1 MRNKPSVLSI
11 QVVFILLFASLW
23 LQSPG
28 LVAQKRNF
36 VLVLDAG
43 HGGRDP
49 GAVGKIA
56 REKDITLSVVKK
68 VGALV
73 NEKYPDIKVVYTR
86 KNDVFVPLEERAS
99 IANNH
104 HADLFI
110 SVHTNAAKSRAAY
123 GAETYTLGLAKSQAN
138 LAVAM
143 AENSVMMLED
153 DYKTRYQGFDPS
165 SVDSYIMFEFMM
177 DTYLDNSIAFAT
189 DVQQQLT
196 TRSRRHD
203 RGVRQAGFWV
213 LHRSACPSVLVE
225 LGFISNQQ
233 EELYM
238 ASERG
243 QQELAESIFTAF
255 TKYKRNYDRKSGN
268 GTPSVSARELPVD
281 KVSEKQP
288 ETEPQIRKAESPSSA
303 AGTRSKRKPDEAVA
317 GTLTAVPVTQS
328 ASDQTGSGQSGSP
341 ATMQSENSGIV
352 RTSTIPVF
360 KVQIKS
366 SPTRLNLN
374 SAVFK
379 GLKNVEVF
387 TEGGLYKYTVGNE
400 TDYAA
405 ANRLKNELKKKFPDA
420 FLIAFRGDRKITI
433 NEALKN

>member
-1 MRNKPSVLSI
+1 MKIKVRIFSLPFLLTLL
-11 QVVFILLFASLW
+11 ILLVGAEVA
-23 LQSPG
+23 G
-28 LVAQKRNF
+28 LVAQQRNF

-56 REKDITLSVVKK
+56 REKDVTLSVVRK
-68 VGALV
+68 VGAMV
-73 NEKYPDIKVVYTR
+73 NAAMPDVKVVYTR
-86 KNDVFVPLEERAS
+86 KTDMFVPLEERAS

-123 GAETYTLGLAKSQAN
+123 GAETYTLGLAKSQSN

-189 DVQQQLT
+189 DVQKQLT
-196 TRSRRHD
+196 THSRRHD

-243 QQELAESIFTAF
+243 QQEMAESIYNAF
-255 TKYKRNYDRKSGN
+255 VKYKKVYDRKSGN
-268 GTPSVSARELPVD
+268 GGKVTAARPVTTPAEQAPAETPAVKPAKSSDTVEAQTPAVDPPQHLPVY
-281 KVSEKQP
+281 
-288 ETEPQIRKAESPSSA
+288 
-303 AGTRSKRKPDEAVA
+303 
-317 GTLTAVPVTQS
+317 
-328 ASDQTGSGQSGSP
+328 
-341 ATMQSENSGIV
+341 
-352 RTSTIPVF
+352 
-360 KVQIKS
+360 KVQIAS
-366 SPTRLNLN
+366 SPTALKAGDR
-374 SAVFK
+374 VFK
-379 GLKNVEVF
+379 GVKNVEF
-387 TEGGLYKYTVGNE
+387 YKEGGLYEYTVGNE
-400 TDYAA
+400 TDFNT
-405 ANRLKNELKKKFPDA
+405 ANRLKNEMRKHFPDA
-420 FLIAFRGDRKITI
+420 FVIAFVGDKKIPVSD
-433 NEALKN
+433 ALKIKK